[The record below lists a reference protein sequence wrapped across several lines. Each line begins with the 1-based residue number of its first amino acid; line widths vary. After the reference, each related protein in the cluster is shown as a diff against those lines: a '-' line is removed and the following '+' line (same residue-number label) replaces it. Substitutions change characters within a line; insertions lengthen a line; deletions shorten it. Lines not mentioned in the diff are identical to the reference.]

1 MLATSQLSLTEQIS
15 AIILLNPATLPA
27 CSVMGEDNA
36 TQSDNVTIQDYKAID
51 PTIFE
56 RHCNDGQ
63 PDGKCDETGRCLC
76 PESMKKH
83 YDDRGVA
90 PPLAEVATPNDAS
103 KLEALEKSI
112 RKMFSRRNYA
122 LRAAQSIV
130 GAPPAQQQARTCPKG
145 QTYVSEAGVCM
156 TVQFPGE
163 PCQYSQQC
171 AAAEPGA
178 YCSRLRCECTH
189 GMRQSGAGC
198 AFIDYECSERGLVF
212 IPELGDCRAAV
223 DGTCAERCAVGQVY
237 SGVAGQCLP
246 TVSPAGQCLYTSQCQ
261 AIEQGMTCENSV
273 CRCPNG
279 LVSIKYSGCQGN
291 QIEVDGEC
299 LSHALA
305 GEPCRVHAQCT
316 GGASCLKGHCVC
328 PQDMISNGSV
338 EIYAIL
344 NWQCV

>member
-1 MLATSQLSLTEQIS
+1 
-15 AIILLNPATLPA
+15 
-27 CSVMGEDNA
+27 MGEDNA

-90 PPLAEVATPNDAS
+90 
-103 KLEALEKSI
+103 
-112 RKMFSRRNYA
+112 
-122 LRAAQSIV
+122 
-130 GAPPAQQQARTCPKG
+130 
-145 QTYVSEAGVCM
+145 
-156 TVQFPGE
+156 
-163 PCQYSQQC
+163 
-171 AAAEPGA
+171 
-178 YCSRLRCECTH
+178 
-189 GMRQSGAGC
+189 
-198 AFIDYECSERGLVF
+198 
-212 IPELGDCRAAV
+212 
-223 DGTCAERCAVGQVY
+223 
-237 SGVAGQCLP
+237 
-246 TVSPAGQCLYTSQCQ
+246 VSPAGQCLYTSQCQ

-279 LVSIKYSGCQGN
+279 LVFSGSRCTQSCPVSYVVDSRGVCIPGCQGN

-338 EIYAIL
+338 
-344 NWQCV
+344 CVYGTLGDVFHMRISKTVLSRDAVSNFEFLIQVLPEVYSRDENLHREEPTTEKMYVDKIVSSFAVGSSQYQTPPCLKIFQQKIRN